1 MLYGLIREENLMSI
15 SLRVF
20 RKAYLCVGFF
30 GSSDGG
36 DRLSNKL
43 QPSSS
48 ANVLERLRVSL
59 CYEVDAVYEVLDD
72 EMSKTV
78 CALYFLDPS

>member
-1 MLYGLIREENLMSI
+1 MLYGLILEEISMSI

-20 RKAYLCVGFF
+20 WRAYLCVGCF
-30 GSSDGG
+30 GAF
-36 DRLSNKL
+36 DRLNKKL

-48 ANVLERLRVSL
+48 VSVLERLRISL
-59 CYEVDAVYEVLDD
+59 GYEVDAVYQILDD

-78 CALYFLDPS
+78 CALPDFRS